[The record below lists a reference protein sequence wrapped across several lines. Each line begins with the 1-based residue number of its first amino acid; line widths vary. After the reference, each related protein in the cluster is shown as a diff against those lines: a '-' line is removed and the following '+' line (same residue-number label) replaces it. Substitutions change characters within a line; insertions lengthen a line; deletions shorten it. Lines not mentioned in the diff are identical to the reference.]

1 MSGAT
6 SPSKPSGSGKSSAS
20 ERKPVRIR
28 DQVLALDVKRVAD
41 WIAALVKTIKAS
53 RTYPANNP
61 TLHKFQ
67 VELESRTWSCLKE
80 VGDIVLSVQQFDLL
94 YENYSVYHNADRN
107 DSLAFRFYGDGVREI
122 TFREGLEPH
131 ELRGF
136 LDVVKRAVETAQV
149 QDDVVT
155 LLWERDFRHI
165 TYYFIPLED
174 LTEESGRIAY
184 PLYAEEQEGE
194 GGGIPWP
201 MAVFEDS
208 NEVEMTAG
216 PGGPSPSTAPPS
228 GVTVAGPSAGDAPA
242 LDVPM
247 HERSDDWIPAVEMAP
262 GWHEATG
269 IQFTL
274 TDEENSS
281 LEATIQDE
289 LSRPLADE
297 VLQIVATILG
307 IEETTAGFLDSASAF
322 QRFIE
327 LAIEEGDVA
336 RANDLT
342 ARLRAV
348 AANKAKE
355 RAEFSGLAEQVIRE
369 IGRQSFLGQMAPTL
383 NAHGGIDP
391 GVLTNFLVQ
400 LGPSAAP
407 AICDLLGQV
416 NQMKY
421 RRALCDSLAIS
432 CKDEVE
438 VLIERLNDS
447 RWYVIRNIVYVLG
460 KIAHQ
465 GVERALDRAL
475 HHEDVRVR
483 KEAVR
488 ALGNIESSTSRAY
501 LVSAFRDPDSG
512 VRVQAAMTLAQKRD
526 ERSAQSLLNVIQS
539 SDFARRDTAERQ
551 SFFEALGRSGSDT
564 LVPKLAGLLT
574 RGAGFLLFRSGN
586 EEERLHAALALAWL
600 GTPAALA
607 VLNRE
612 IGSKRDNIRKA
623 VETALAAVRNAAL
636 RSESP
641 AGDEAQDVSEEQ
653 K

>member
-1 MSGAT
+1 
-6 SPSKPSGSGKSSAS
+6 
-20 ERKPVRIR
+20 
-28 DQVLALDVKRVAD
+28 
-41 WIAALVKTIKAS
+41 
-53 RTYPANNP
+53 
-61 TLHKFQ
+61 
-67 VELESRTWSCLKE
+67 
-80 VGDIVLSVQQFDLL
+80 
-94 YENYSVYHNADRN
+94 
-107 DSLAFRFYGDGVREI
+107 
-122 TFREGLEPH
+122 
-131 ELRGF
+131 
-136 LDVVKRAVETAQV
+136 
-149 QDDVVT
+149 
-155 LLWERDFRHI
+155 
-165 TYYFIPLED
+165 
-174 LTEESGRIAY
+174 
-184 PLYAEEQEGE
+184 
-194 GGGIPWP
+194 
-201 MAVFEDS
+201 
-208 NEVEMTAG
+208 MTV
-216 PGGPSPSTAPPS
+216 GPSAPVQATELPS
-228 GVTVAGPSAGDAPA
+228 GVTVAGPGIGGVGGPA

-247 HERSDDWIPAVEMAP
+247 HERSDDWMPAVEAAP

-274 TDEENSS
+274 TDEENGT

-307 IEETTAGFLDSASAF
+307 AEETPAGFLDSASAF

-342 ARLRAV
+342 ARLRGV

-355 RAEFSGLAEQVIRE
+355 RAEFAGLAEQVIRE
-369 IGRQSFLGQMAPTL
+369 VGRPSFLGQMAPTL
-383 NAHGGIDP
+383 NAHSGIDP

-421 RRALCDSLAIS
+421 RRALCESLAIS

-526 ERSAQSLLNVIQS
+526 ERSAQSLLTVIQS
-539 SDFARRDTAERQ
+539 SDFTRRDTAERQ

-564 LVPKLAGLLT
+564 LVPKLAALLT
-574 RGAGFLLFRSGN
+574 RGAGFLVFRSGN

-600 GTPAALA
+600 GTPAALG

-641 AGDEAQDVSEEQ
+641 GGDEAQEMSEEPT
-653 K
+653 